1 MDPVFLLH
9 QEVLLFLGYLVLLCL
24 PVDQMAQ
31 VDPFLPLIRAYQ
43 EVQAILFL
51 QGIQA
56 IQMVQVDQVFLVG
69 QEDQV
74 VLLSQTP
81 QVFLNLLEYQEVL
94 VGQVLLEVLA
104 LQ

>member
-1 MDPVFLLH
+1 MYLQSLPFHQVFLKVQVDPVFLLH

-31 VDPFLPLIRAYQ
+31 VDPFLPLIQAYQ

-69 QEDQV
+69 QED
-74 VLLSQTP
+74 LMKMNIRL
-81 QVFLNLLEYQEVL
+81 
-94 VGQVLLEVLA
+94 
-104 LQ
+104 